1 MIAGALQR
9 VLILTLA
16 GLLVLAPAI
25 HTVFLPAGKAEPAV
39 TTNAPHSGG
48 QHWSLCVDH
57 KHSSQC
63 TMLHFLGLAAT
74 APVVVPPARSPEI
87 HDIVVFAVARAEITP
102 SARGPPYA

>member
-1 MIAGALQR
+1 MIAGAVQR
-9 VLILTLA
+9 VLILSLA

-25 HTVFLPAGKAEPAV
+25 HTVFLPAGKAEPAAI
-39 TTNAPHSGG
+39 TSAALSGG
-48 QHWSLCVDH
+48 QHWSICVDH
-57 KHSSQC
+57 EHGSQC
-63 TMLHFLGLAAT
+63 TMLCFSGLAAT